1 MTMERSTL
9 LVIVSV
15 VIIGVATI
23 VGLFVLNKDAK
34 NVEIENAGSK
44 EESPRE
50 DRRVTLATNFGDI
63 TFQTFDAA
71 APKTVANFVK
81 LAREGFYNGL
91 TFHRVIDGFM
101 IQGGDPN
108 GDGAG
113 GPGYTFEDEI
123 STLSPLYQGGYK
135 KGIVAMANRGPNTN
149 GSQFFIM
156 LKDTALPPQYTIF
169 GKVIEGQDVV
179 DAIGKVKIDE
189 RDKPLEPVIIKTAHI
204 LEKSP

>member
-1 MTMERSTL
+1 MERSTL

-169 GKVIEGQDVV
+169 GKVVEGQDVV

-189 RDKPLEPVIIKTAHI
+189 RDKPLEPVIIKTAQI

>member
-1 MTMERSTL
+1 MERSTL